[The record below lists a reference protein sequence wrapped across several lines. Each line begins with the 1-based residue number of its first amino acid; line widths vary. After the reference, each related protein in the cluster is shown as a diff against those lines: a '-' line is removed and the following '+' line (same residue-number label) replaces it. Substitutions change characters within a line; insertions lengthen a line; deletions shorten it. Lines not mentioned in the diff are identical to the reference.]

1 MIFRFIFERVNK
13 IPLEREKRISEAISW
28 MEAFMK
34 NNLCSAIGLNKDIV
48 DNVVNNVVDDDVIN
62 FCQKIFIALP

>member
-1 MIFRFIFERVNK
+1 
-13 IPLEREKRISEAISW
+13 

-48 DNVVNNVVDDDVIN
+48 DNVVNNVVDNVGAVVIIHAAASFYQGESLKSN
-62 FCQKIFIALP
+62 FC